1 MERLHETRRT
11 VTRLVLGA
19 LAPLDFALAGAGA
32 LMEHGIVDRPTFDVD
47 AFTTGRG
54 TDLFADARTLVHG
67 VLDSA
72 GWSCELVRSHDEFV
86 TMETRNRTTGAVFAI
101 DLGVDW
107 RARPPVTL
115 SVGPVLAVDDAVSA
129 KLVALCSRREIRD
142 ALDVDS
148 IRQFGQYSDADLVAM
163 AGNRDPGFSRE
174 VLTST
179 IVSFT
184 SADAAIAAHYDVAEA
199 EWGQVLTRL
208 SHAFS
213 SLETN

>member
-1 MERLHETRRT
+1 MDRLQETRRA
-11 VTRLVLGA
+11 VTRLVLGP

-54 TDLFADARTLVHG
+54 TDLFAHAHTLVHSS
-67 VLDSA
+67 LDSA
-72 GWSCELVRSHDEFV
+72 GWSCELVRRHDEFV
-86 TMETRNRTTGAVFAI
+86 TIETKSRTTGAVFGI

-107 RARPPVTL
+107 RAHPPVTL

-148 IRQFGQYSDADLVAM
+148 IRQLGQYSDADLLAM